1 MIDHPFFSI
10 IIPTFNRADI
20 LPATIKSVLI
30 QSLQDFEILIIDNGS
45 TDNTERVVTDLCDRR
60 IRYLKIDPTGGPA
73 TPRNIGIAN
82 ALGSWLAFLDSD
94 DLWYPDKLS
103 LVKEKALSGDFEFI
117 SHYQRLKDHSG
128 REQGIM
134 GRRLD
139 RNPSYFELLT
149 TENTFA
155 TSSVCVSRDFLEK
168 EKIRFREEK
177 SYRAV
182 EDYDLWLRILRAG
195 GRIQVIQKVL
205 GCNVLFPDHLGVDS
219 VFFENMTQLIEDHS
233 EWLIKKNGEDQK
245 INKKYLYANLAM
257 RQGLTAVR
265 QREYGQAFNNFL
277 EAALSSP
284 KAVISYFYLRIRQR
298 FYFSS
303 KESCAI

>member
-103 LVKEKALSGDFEFI
+103 LVKEKA
-117 SHYQRLKDHSG
+117 
-128 REQGIM
+128 
-134 GRRLD
+134 
-139 RNPSYFELLT
+139 
-149 TENTFA
+149 TF
-155 TSSVCVSRDFLEK
+155 
-168 EKIRFREEK
+168 
-177 SYRAV
+177 
-182 EDYDLWLRILRAG
+182 W
-195 GRIQVIQKVL
+195 
-205 GCNVLFPDHLGVDS
+205 
-219 VFFENMTQLIEDHS
+219 
-233 EWLIKKNGEDQK
+233 
-245 INKKYLYANLAM
+245 
-257 RQGLTAVR
+257 
-265 QREYGQAFNNFL
+265 
-277 EAALSSP
+277 
-284 KAVISYFYLRIRQR
+284 
-298 FYFSS
+298 
-303 KESCAI
+303 